1 MIVNT
6 KRNDVVIHGDVQGL
20 QNMHLNAD
28 GQSHLIRLLTRAYS
42 DQIGSLIRES
52 VANAKDSHIMAKVE
66 EPVIVS
72 IVREDNGEYSFQVQD
87 VGLGLDDIEFNKY
100 IMGIGESTKQSIS
113 NVLGG

>member
-52 VANAKDSHIMAKVE
+52 V
-66 EPVIVS
+66 
-72 IVREDNGEYSFQVQD
+72 F
-87 VGLGLDDIEFNKY
+87 
-100 IMGIGESTKQSIS
+100 KQ
-113 NVLGG
+113 N